1 MKRKF
6 LAALLA
12 LVMVFSM
19 IPVSASAKEAKD
31 TDKGVTFEY
40 SDTTL
45 SGLYGTFT
53 VTALAP
59 DGTQYSQIT
68 VSDFYKSGSQK
79 NTWTINSDTYEI
91 ASISLSN
98 GVLSSHSI
106 SENKHSVDFRCT
118 FTQDSSTLTVQLAEH
133 FDESQVAIE
142 GEEIKHNGIFYYD
155 ISEVEALKM
164 VGKSLNWQLPDSITI
179 DGITLR
185 YVQTNVLQPTEGFT
199 KLDGYYENGYIDY
212 WEADAQNGSG
222 LATPYNIRQ
231 IEIRYN
237 DTETAIIPYTDLKYV
252 RVANRTSRYEIQ
264 SNDASHSIVAFYNE
278 AESDTGNDYSLYAV
292 RFVET
297 GNSIGKSKMPP
308 DPKYADH
315 LYYEFTGWTI
325 GYNGGAPFHENTTV
339 TDDTVVYAQKK
350 TTTSTSSEIHVMN
363 ENGELINRYI
373 ELFNAS
379 HPGSSIT
386 AESIDMGSIKI
397 TVYGQGDEHTNP
409 DYNLSLEQNGW
420 REEDSYYFVYNYL
433 SGVGEQ
439 DNTPIAVNEITKIV
453 IDAKD
458 TDGNTLDPVTIN
470 RGSANGEF
478 DATTGAGGASGY
490 IIELYIKA
498 APTAPTD
505 DELLDDPDIDGD
517 LAILGEN
524 AVKVTCTNNEAEHK
538 AQTYGLIANTN
549 GQTDS
554 YTIGAVT
561 ALADGGYTCTITVN
575 NEPYVAEYGENHTL
589 AENEPESQNI
599 VLTWDSDSNTW
610 IAPSELPVNFNVT
623 CTTEPGGGD
632 EDEPNVPTDDEL
644 KAALSGMIQVDCIT
658 NEEQHLVES
667 YGVIDGG
674 INRPDPDEV
683 TKNGE
688 TYTYT
693 VTVDSAKYLGKYSS
707 EYGNHEL
714 VSTGTI
720 TITLQYDAEKETWY
734 VDTPVTI
741 EVKCDSGT
749 TDPEKPDEDAVIK
762 LLGNEAVLVQC
773 DVADSGHARRYY
785 PLLSG
790 TFTIGDVENNTVKV
804 TVDSNEYLKEYTL
817 YSGKEHS
824 EVIAQDEHYF
834 TLTWSGSEWTV
845 SGAPVTFTVHCS
857 TSEEPE
863 KPAAPDVVKLLGT
876 NAVEVLC
883 VTNNSVHG
891 SKTYGLLDGGYMEQ
905 GPEWIQGEEDGYWQ
919 YVVTIDAG
927 FYQAQFNTDTKSKHD
942 LASPAETYLPITLI
956 YRDNTWVIEGTEPY
970 TTIKLVCDSEEP
982 TLPEKP
988 DDETIYDIF
997 NGNKPVILACV
1008 TENSGHEEQAFDLLT
1023 NSYDI
1028 GEVKEIDGR
1037 YLCDITIVNVQD
1049 YIDIYNENTDKE
1061 HSLSPNQPNQVL
1073 TLKYADGEW
1082 AIDDDGTVYYTVACE
1097 DTSTE
1102 PTPDPDPTP
1111 DPTPTPGPG
1120 GGDKPPYIP
1129 PVDPDDSGVSDLLN
1143 TDDHIQYLFGY
1154 PEGTFGPENN
1164 MTRAEVAQMFYNLL
1178 LDQDVTI
1185 TKTFD
1190 DVPAG
1195 AWYAKAVNTLASL
1208 GVVSGVGNG
1217 DFEPERSITR
1227 AEFTSIAMKF
1237 AEGKTGGTNIFSD
1250 VKSTD
1255 WFYRAVVNSTQYGW
1269 IHGYGDGTFR
1279 PNNPITR
1286 VEVTAIVNNM
1296 LGREA
1301 DVDFVTEHYDELNHF
1316 SDLEVSHWG
1325 YYHIVEA
1332 TNDHDYTKPSSGEN
1346 WTELN

>member
-1 MKRKF
+1 MRGGGQ
-6 LAALLA
+6 L
-12 LVMVFSM
+12 
-19 IPVSASAKEAKD
+19 SATAKD
-31 TDKGVTFEY
+31 FSK
-40 SDTTL
+40 SDSHSNTL
-45 SGLYGTFT
+45 
-53 VTALAP
+53 
-59 DGTQYSQIT
+59 
-68 VSDFYKSGSQK
+68 
-79 NTWTINSDTYEI
+79 TINNDKYEI

-142 GEEIKHNGIFYYD
+142 GEEIKHKGIFYYD

-185 YVQTNVLQPTEGFT
+185 YVQTNVSQPTEGFT

-278 AESDTGNDYSLYAV
+278 AESATGNDYSLYAV

-379 HPGSSIT
+379 HPDSSIT

-409 DYNLSLEQNGW
+409 DYTIGLSENGW
-420 REEDSYYFVYNYL
+420 RDNNSYYFVYNYL

-458 TDGNTLDPVTIN
+458 TNGNTLDPVTIN

-505 DELLDDPDIDGD
+505 DDLLDDPDIDGD

-524 AVKVTCTNNEAEHK
+524 AVKVTCTNSEAEHE
-538 AQTYGLIANTN
+538 AETYGLIANTN
-549 GQTDS
+549 GKNDS

-561 ALADGGYTCTITVN
+561 ALAGGGYTCTITVRN
-575 NEPYVAEYGENHTL
+575 GPYVTKYGGDHTL
-589 AENEPESQNI
+589 AENEPESQDI

-610 IAPSELPVNFNVT
+610 NAPSTLPVNFNVI
-623 CTTEPGGGD
+623 CDTEPGGGPEAPDLSGVKIQVACTNVEHPASSSYSLIDGSYNESMSENGDVYTVTVSAEEYVSQFSEDTGKTHRIDEVDEELPSDTLTIVYTYDGESWQTSGKGNTFFVTCAESGEELPETPPTID
-632 EDEPNVPTDDEL
+632 ED
-644 KAALSGMIQVDCIT
+644 
-658 NEEQHLVES
+658 
-667 YGVIDGG
+667 GVIDLMGSEAIEVVCATEG
-674 INRPDPDEV
+674 SGHEAKTYSLISESFEIGDV
-683 TKNGE
+683 TKGEDGTYSCVITIDENGILQYVDAYSQTVDYE
-688 TYTYT
+688 HRTGIYRGPITFTITHDGTKWLQPELPAATIHVVCGTDQEDELDKDDLNRILGGAITVQCISEEEHDYKALTLYELLENASLGDASLENIYSFIKNADGTYT
-693 VTVDSAKYLGKYSS
+693 VTLDGEKFASAYGTYVSGKIGMG
-707 EYGNHEL
+707 ENIPHQL
-714 VSTGTI
+714 VNEEDADFE
-720 TITLQYDAEKETWY
+720 ITLTYDEIKWTFDPDPI
-734 VDTPVTI
+734 VIKVTC
-741 EVKCDSGT
+741 EDDSG
-749 TDPEKPDEDAVIK
+749 DE
-762 LLGNEAVLVQC
+762 
-773 DVADSGHARRYY
+773 
-785 PLLSG
+785 
-790 TFTIGDVENNTVKV
+790 
-804 TVDSNEYLKEYTL
+804 
-817 YSGKEHS
+817 
-824 EVIAQDEHYF
+824 
-834 TLTWSGSEWTV
+834 
-845 SGAPVTFTVHCS
+845 PV
-857 TSEEPE
+857 
-863 KPAAPDVVKLLGT
+863 
-876 NAVEVLC
+876 
-883 VTNNSVHG
+883 
-891 SKTYGLLDGGYMEQ
+891 
-905 GPEWIQGEEDGYWQ
+905 
-919 YVVTIDAG
+919 
-927 FYQAQFNTDTKSKHD
+927 
-942 LASPAETYLPITLI
+942 
-956 YRDNTWVIEGTEPY
+956 
-970 TTIKLVCDSEEP
+970 
-982 TLPEKP
+982 
-988 DDETIYDIF
+988 
-997 NGNKPVILACV
+997 
-1008 TENSGHEEQAFDLLT
+1008 
-1023 NSYDI
+1023 
-1028 GEVKEIDGR
+1028 
-1037 YLCDITIVNVQD
+1037 
-1049 YIDIYNENTDKE
+1049 
-1061 HSLSPNQPNQVL
+1061 
-1073 TLKYADGEW
+1073 
-1082 AIDDDGTVYYTVACE
+1082 
-1097 DTSTE
+1097 E
-1102 PTPDPDPTP
+1102 PTPTPTP
-1111 DPTPTPGPG
+1111 DPTPTPTPTPDPG
-1120 GGDKPPYIP
+1120 DDNNPPYNPPYIP

-1190 DVPAG
+1190 DVPAN

-1316 SDLEVSHWG
+1316 SDLAVSHWG